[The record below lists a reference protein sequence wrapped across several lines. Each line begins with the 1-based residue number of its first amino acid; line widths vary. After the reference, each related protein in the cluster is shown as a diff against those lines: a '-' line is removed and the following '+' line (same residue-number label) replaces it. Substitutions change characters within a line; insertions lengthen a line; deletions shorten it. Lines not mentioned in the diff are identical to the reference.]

1 MGRVGSIF
9 DPART
14 QLDSVRWMV
23 EGPEIDRQRQLVK
36 SVSGLG
42 SVRSVQR
49 AAGFCKRRWNLQKL
63 STFAPKT
70 AEISLDLLESLRISP
85 NMVKISWKSAWI
97 SLNVAEFHQV
107 WSRSRRNQ
115 LGSPRISPYLTKY
128 GRDLAGSP
136 RIWAWSCQSCW
147 ICILHQLGRV
157 AQVLRRKPATWPRQR
172 RSRARKPIPD
182 RRERRFELKSSRFVG
197 PANLGQVWI
206 ALPYIIISTFQPLLP
221 SKTQNTW
228 KKFLG
233 C

>member
-23 EGPEIDRQRQLVK
+23 EGPETDRQRQLVK

-85 NMVKISWKSAWI
+85 NMVEILPDLLESE
-97 SLNVAEFHQV
+97 L
-107 WSRSRRNQ
+107 
-115 LGSPRISPYLTKY
+115 
-128 GRDLAGSP
+128 DLAGVVGFVYYIS
-136 RIWAWSCQSCW
+136 
-147 ICILHQLGRV
+147 RV
-157 AQVLRRKPATWPRQR
+157 RW
-172 RSRARKPIPD
+172 
-182 RRERRFELKSSRFVG
+182 LKF
-197 PANLGQVWI
+197 
-206 ALPYIIISTFQPLLP
+206 
-221 SKTQNTW
+221 
-228 KKFLG
+228 
-233 C
+233 